1 MMYIDTNV
9 IISYM
14 DEADSNH
21 ERAMNLINNLGKDR
35 IVSRLTLVELSS
47 VYSRV
52 GLEEPLSLAI
62 YSVKSVKAEIVEI
75 DFNEVLRDAFSRA
88 PILKLR
94 TLDLL
99 HITACRAAGCE
110 EFATLDSDIV
120 DKSEAISREL
130 GVKVITVA

>member
-1 MMYIDTNV
+1 MIYIDTNV

-21 ERAMNLINNLGKDR
+21 ERAMKLINSLGKDR

-47 VYSRV
+47 VYSKA

-110 EFATLDSDIV
+110 EFATLDSDIMS
-120 DKSEAISREL
+120 KAEAISKEL
-130 GVKVITVA
+130 DVKVITVN